1 MVCTLLGY
9 LMFQLYVGSE
19 EGERWAGQSL
29 PVIVKTWE
37 RKRGTPAPPSSVIV
51 YSGKSFVIFAFLEFI
66 QLYAALPADIRLQL
80 DGILSLV

>member
-1 MVCTLLGY
+1 
-9 LMFQLYVGSE
+9 MFQLHVGSE

-37 RKRGTPAPPSSVIV
+37 RRRGTPAPPSAVIV
-51 YSGKSFVIFAFLEFI
+51 YSGGSFGIFAFLEFI